1 MQSRVPH
8 DVRHVIAARPF
19 AADMQRTLRRIPN
32 LLRFSTRTSRMIR
45 TIAALVVLS
54 AMTAVANAADTGTAP
69 HQATL
74 RQPGHRQRHCL
85 GSPAPGKHRLQRPL
99 SGTGRRHRRGHAL
112 TGPRPEGRA
121 RDGPGRQATQRTARL
136 RQTGRSGSRAPA
148 PRLPVTNNAAHAPT
162 RPIRAGQ
169 RPYAFAPPSIVNPV
183 PLIDRPSGPTTNATS
198 AATSS
203 ALPYC

>member
-1 MQSRVPH
+1 
-8 DVRHVIAARPF
+8 
-19 AADMQRTLRRIPN
+19 
-32 LLRFSTRTSRMIR
+32 MIR

-69 HQATL
+69 TKQ
-74 RQPGHRQRHCL
+74 RYVSPGIANVTA
-85 GSPAPGKHRLQRPL
+85 SA
-99 SGTGRRHRRGHAL
+99 A
-112 TGPRPEGRA
+112 PRPESTASNA
-121 RDGPGRQATQRTARL
+121 RCRELAAGIDAVTHSPDRGQKIVRGMDGPGRQATQRTARL

-148 PRLPVTNNAAHAPT
+148 PRLPVTNNAAPAPT